1 MLKPDYFTDIDW
13 MWKVS
18 YKFDRFKQVSTS
30 GKTFVCRCPYCGDS
44 KRSKKIARC
53 FFYTKKGSL
62 NFDCKNCGAHGS
74 FWTFMKDQCPNEFN
88 EYKKDQMLKRLGPSQ
103 RRSKPINTPGNDNKQ
118 IKDKQPTKSDERKSL
133 VGCVSLRDLP
143 DTHKAVKYMIGRCF
157 EREQINRLYYS
168 EDFKVT
174 AQAINPE
181 PLSEKFPSEERIVI
195 PFYDN
200 DGNVEMVQGRSLDP
214 KSSLRYISI
223 KSHEDVDKIYG
234 KEFVDPDETT
244 YCVEGPL
251 DSLFVENCYA
261 TCDSAL
267 QRSDADVLIFDNEPM
282 NEEIVELMSKAIADK
297 RQLVIWPTSPLE
309 KQDIND
315 MIKTGINKDELMQ
328 IIRSRTFSGLR
339 AKLEFTRWKRV

>member
-1 MLKPDYFTDIDW
+1 
-13 MWKVS
+13 
-18 YKFDRFKQVSTS
+18 
-30 GKTFVCRCPYCGDS
+30 
-44 KRSKKIARC
+44 
-53 FFYTKKGSL
+53 
-62 NFDCKNCGAHGS
+62 
-74 FWTFMKDQCPNEFN
+74 MKDQCPSEF
-88 EYKKDQMLKRLGPSQ
+88 EDYKKDQMLKRLKTSQ
-103 RRSKPINTPGNDNKQ
+103 RRSTPVQQPRNSNKHHN
-118 IKDKQPTKSDERKSL
+118 KETTNRTDERKSL
-133 VGCVSLRDLP
+133 VGCVSLADLS

-157 EREQINRLYYS
+157 EREQINRLFYS

-181 PLSEKFPSEERIVI
+181 PLSEYFPSEERIVI

-200 DGNVEMVQGRSLDP
+200 EGNVDMVQGRSLDP
-214 KSSLRYISI
+214 NSSLRYISI

-234 KEFVDPDETT
+234 KEFVDPSRTT
-244 YCVEGPL
+244 YCVEGPF
-251 DSLFVENCYA
+251 DSLFVDNCYA

-282 NEEIVELMSKAIADK
+282 NEEIVELMSKAIANK
-297 RQLVIWPTSPLE
+297 RNVVIWPTSPLE

-315 MIKTGINKDELMQ
+315 MIKMGINKDDLME